1 MKNIKILLVDDEPD
15 ILEFIGYNLKKEGF
29 EVETAQNGLEGLKQA
44 KIFRPDLILL
54 DVMMPQM
61 DGMEM
66 CAELRKLDS
75 FQDTLVV
82 FLSARAEDFSQLAG
96 YDAGANDYI
105 LKPIKPKVLV
115 SKLNALLKL
124 KQPNEAP
131 KDEFIKLNNFEINPE
146 TYKVNYQGQD
156 FLLPRKEF
164 ELIALLA
171 SNPERVFKRE
181 EILEKVWGN
190 EVVVGGRTIDVH
202 MRKLREKFGND
213 RFSTIKGIG
222 YKIND

>member
-15 ILEFIGYNLKKEGF
+15 ILEFIGYNLKKKGF

-131 KDEFIKLNNFEINPE
+131 KDEFIKLNNFEINRE

>member
-124 KQPNEAP
+124 KQPNEVP
-131 KDEFIKLNNFEINPE
+131 KDEFIKLNNFEINRE

>member
-1 MKNIKILLVDDEPD
+1 
-15 ILEFIGYNLKKEGF
+15 
-29 EVETAQNGLEGLKQA
+29 
-44 KIFRPDLILL
+44 
-54 DVMMPQM
+54 MPQM

-105 LKPIKPKVLV
+105 LKPIKPKVLI

-131 KDEFIKLNNFEINPE
+131 KDEFIKLNNFEINRE